1 MTTGSMTTGSPAGSL
16 RDSIRRR
23 LDYLRAGGEELSPFA
38 PDDHDD
44 GCLPERLGADWQP
57 LAPYVHRRVAIV
69 PSPLTDRPRLL
80 PESVPIERCA
90 FFDTETTGLAG
101 AGAIIFLFGIATVR
115 GDRMVVEQVFLE
127 DFPGETAFLEHVERL
142 LAEHRLFVSFNGK
155 AFDKTILT
163 TRFLMDGRSLNMPEH
178 LDLLYPSRRLWAS
191 ITVDC
196 RLKTLEEEILGID
209 RGEDIDGFEVPDIYF
224 AFLRTG
230 ELGRLPVVFEHN
242 HSDVVTLAQLLAT
255 IDQAL
260 AGDDAVPV
268 DPRGVGHLLLALGDP
283 CGLDHLRRGY
293 VDGQLPCGT
302 ALGGE
307 LKRAGAWTEAVE
319 LWRDMAERHR
329 DREAAVELAK
339 YYEHRAKDYDAA
351 LDCVRPFFG
360 GVRNGAS
367 GLHDD
372 MLRRV
377 ARLRRKRAA
386 ATAVHAGGDRA

>member
-1 MTTGSMTTGSPAGSL
+1 MTHGSL

-23 LDYLRAGGEELSPFA
+23 LDYLREGGEELSPFVA
-38 PDDHDD
+38 GDHDD
-44 GCLPERLGADWQP
+44 GRLPERLGADWQR

-69 PSPLTDRPRLL
+69 PSPLADRPRLL

-101 AGAIIFLFGIATVR
+101 AGTVIFLFGIAAVR

-142 LAEHRLFVSFNGK
+142 LAEYCLFVSFNGK
-155 AFDKTILT
+155 SFDKTILT

-196 RLKTLEEEILGID
+196 RLKTLEEEILGVD

-224 AFLRTG
+224 EFLRTG
-230 ELGRLPVVFEHN
+230 ELGRLPVVFDHN
-242 HSDVVTLAQLLAT
+242 HSDIVTLAQLLVT
-255 IDQAL
+255 IDQVL
-260 AGDDAVPV
+260 AGDDTVPV

-293 VDGQLPCGT
+293 MDGQLRCGT

-307 LKRAGAWTEAVE
+307 LKRAGAWAEAVE
-319 LWRDMAERHR
+319 LWHDMAERYG

-339 YYEHRAKDYDAA
+339 YYEHRAKDYEAA
-351 LDCVRPFFG
+351 LACVKPFFG
-360 GVRNGAS
+360 GVRNGANAM
-367 GLHDD
+367 DD
-372 MLRRV
+372 DLLRRV
-377 ARLRRKRAA
+377 GRLRRKRAS
-386 ATAVHAGGDRA
+386 TAVHAGGDRA